1 MLIFLYGPDTF
12 RSHQKLTEIID
23 QYKKANQAGLDL
35 VWFSELDFNKLKLKI
50 ESVSMF
56 SEKKLIIL
64 DNIFEEI
71 LLDYLKENKLQNS
84 QEIIL
89 VFYQTD
95 QPDKRTKLFKFLSQ
109 KPTIAQNFELLT
121 GANLDN
127 WIKKEILNQ
136 QGQIDKLALD
146 KLIFFVGSDLWQL
159 KNEINKLLAYDKKIT
174 SQNIDLLVK
183 GKIEINIF
191 DTIDALAQRDKK
203 KALRLLHRHLNQGE
217 NQIYLFTMLIYQ
229 LRNLLKL
236 KDLEQKGIAYYNLAK
251 ATGLHPFVIKKSF
264 SQLRNFSLQQLK
276 NLYHRLL
283 DIDIAIKS
291 GQLDQQLALD
301 LLIAEI

>member
-1 MLIFLYGPDTF
+1 MIIFLYGPDTF
-12 RSHQKLTEIID
+12 RSHQKLTEIIG

-136 QGQIDKLALD
+136 QGQIDKSALD
-146 KLIFFVGSDLWQL
+146 KLIFLAGSDLWQL
-159 KNEINKLLAYDKKIT
+159 KNEIDKLLAYDKKIT
-174 SQNIDLLVK
+174 SQSIDLLVK
-183 GKIEINIF
+183 GKIEANIF

-203 KALRLLHRHLNQGE
+203 KALRLLHRHLNLGE

-283 DIDIAIKS
+283 DIDIAIKT